1 MTATQDL
8 LYAHLACIAE
18 VIFSGCQL
26 LQMRAKLIDDRLLRF
41 QTRVDA
47 SRLFCV

>member
-18 VIFSGCQL
+18 VVFAGCQL
-26 LQMRAKLIDDRLLRF
+26 LQTRAKLINDRLLCF
-41 QTRVDA
+41 QARVDA